1 MGDWAAAR
9 RSRLHR
15 LTRSRPSL
23 VNDRLAVPSGAVWH
37 HEPRLPERPT
47 LHRVSQQ
54 QAATCCGPSKVE
66 FEVFIERGA
75 LAYGFLAGLTVWQT
89 HPQQTR
95 PPSDYEA
102 EHES

>member
-1 MGDWAAAR
+1 
-9 RSRLHR
+9 
-15 LTRSRPSL
+15 
-23 VNDRLAVPSGAVWH
+23 
-37 HEPRLPERPT
+37 
-47 LHRVSQQ
+47 VSQQ